1 MRRIRRARD
10 LSAGS
15 VALAVVVLTACSS
28 AESSEAGSGQTAASQ
43 SQEETSAVQ
52 VPAGTTM
59 TFSVDQTVSTE
70 QNAVGDHF
78 TATLRSDVTD
88 SQGDDALAE
97 GTPSRWVVTQAS
109 TEGDQ
114 TLLAV
119 RLDAIRVDGEWTPV
133 DGTVTE
139 ADVDVDQGDTGGET
153 AAKIGVGAAAGAI
166 IGQILGKD
174 TESTLTGAGVGAA
187 VGTAVALTTKG
198 GSATLPSGSTL
209 TVRLDQ
215 PLVLS

>member
-1 MRRIRRARD
+1 MRIRNARD
-10 LSAGS
+10 LAAGS
-15 VALAVVVLTACSS
+15 VALALAVLAGCSS
-28 AESSEAGSGQTAASQ
+28 AESSEAGSGQTAASG
-43 SQEETSAVQ
+43 EAAAQ

-59 TFSVDQTVSTE
+59 TFAVDQTVSTD

-88 SQGDDALAE
+88 SDGNDVIAQ
-97 GTPSRWVVTQAS
+97 GTPSRWVVTRSS

-119 RLDAIRVDGEWTPV
+119 QLDAIRVGGEWTPV
-133 DGTVTE
+133 EGTVTQ
-139 ADVDVDQGDTGGET
+139 ADVDVDPSDTGGET

-166 IGQILGKD
+166 VGQILGKD
-174 TESTLTGAGVGAA
+174 TESTLAGAGVGAA
-187 VGTAVALTTKG
+187 VGTAVALTTRSG
-198 GSATLPSGSTL
+198 NATLPAGSTI